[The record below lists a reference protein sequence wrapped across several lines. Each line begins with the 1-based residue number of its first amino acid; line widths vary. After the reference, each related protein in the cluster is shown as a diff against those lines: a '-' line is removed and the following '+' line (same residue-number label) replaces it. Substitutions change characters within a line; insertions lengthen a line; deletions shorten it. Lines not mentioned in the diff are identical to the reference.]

1 MNLISVKNHPQW
13 LEPAILFF
21 QHHWASEVSK
31 PVYDDCLRS
40 MMNSPSPLPQWYI
53 LVDGH
58 NIVGGA
64 GLVTNDFVSRMD
76 VWPYVVAL
84 IIEEEYRGKHLS
96 KILIEYI
103 KEDAKNLGFDKLYL
117 CSDLVGF
124 YEKMGFKYFAIGHHP
139 WGETSSIFVCDLSFF
154 SLNKQ

>member
-1 MNLISVKNHPQW
+1 MNLISVKNHSQW

-40 MMNSPSPLPQWYI
+40 MMRSTSPLPQWYI

-96 KILIEYI
+96 KTLIESR
-103 KEDAKNLGFDKLYL
+103 L
-117 CSDLVGF
+117 
-124 YEKMGFKYFAIGHHP
+124 
-139 WGETSSIFVCDLSFF
+139 
-154 SLNKQ
+154 